1 MVMIIQPLIIF
12 ERGWPMTARPSAKK
26 KTVKKIQR
34 QQSGFLRS
42 IDRRY
47 PGVVDKIRQAI
58 EKSER
63 EVSGSEHEDSFLWE
77 HSLHVAYLAWKI
89 ASAEKKDSTLA
100 GLAALLHDAGKFQGG
115 LYHQNN
121 LPEEE
126 ASARVAAGI
135 LKEAGVTEK
144 GQRRLKD
151 ILINLHREGAA
162 ADPLT
167 DIIHDADFLAKF
179 GLVGVANFFIKTT
192 LRGRNIQGAIMNHLS
207 KEMTYAAALPLNM
220 RTQAGRELA
229 IKKSA
234 ESLDFYKNLLQELKD
249 IHGLSYEI
257 KKRRVVLSAGKK
269 TKSTD
274 KVDVFLVLPRKCD
287 RCGGKWEINPRLE
300 KGIKCRQA
308 VFQLVCEQCGNA
320 YQINFCLPGLNR
332 VGPRELVDNK

>member
-1 MVMIIQPLIIF
+1 
-12 ERGWPMTARPSAKK
+12 
-26 KTVKKIQR
+26 
-34 QQSGFLRS
+34 
-42 IDRRY
+42 
-47 PGVVDKIRQAI
+47 
-58 EKSER
+58 
-63 EVSGSEHEDSFLWE
+63 
-77 HSLHVAYLAWKI
+77 
-89 ASAEKKDSTLA
+89 
-100 GLAALLHDAGKFQGG
+100 
-115 LYHQNN
+115 
-121 LPEEE
+121 
-126 ASARVAAGI
+126 
-135 LKEAGVTEK
+135 
-144 GQRRLKD
+144 
-151 ILINLHREGAA
+151 
-162 ADPLT
+162 LT